1 MYSADRETE
10 PEVPAKIGYSAQ
22 DRRRLAERVRSGDL
36 ERIRPGVLM
45 VPIDD
50 GLRPHEVSELV
61 TLRTVRAVVE
71 RSRSSLWV
79 SHQTA
84 LLLHGCWTFQS
95 GTAVHVTH
103 LSNPNIDHEHE
114 TDIVR
119 HWTKLPDR
127 DRSTVGGIPV
137 TTLERSLVDS
147 IRSLKPDSA
156 LVAADSAFRRGAS
169 TVLVQRIVAESV
181 GKRGVVQA
189 RETLRHADPRSG
201 SPGESIVR
209 AAMHRARDVNPSLQ
223 IPVKTRI
230 GTFWVDVGWPD
241 LKVGFEFD
249 GAVKYS
255 GGAFGDPELA
265 QRERARRV
273 RALEEAGWLIF
284 EVKWADVEDPARL
297 DALVY
302 DAFLLGLAHMRRAG

>member
-1 MYSADRETE
+1 MK
-10 PEVPAKIGYSAQ
+10 P
-22 DRRRLAERVRSGDL
+22 LA
-36 ERIRPGVLM
+36 
-45 VPIDD
+45 D
-50 GLRPHEVSELV
+50 GLPPHEASELA

-71 RSRSSLWV
+71 RSRSPSWV

-84 LLLHGCWTFQS
+84 LLLHGCWTVRS

-103 LSNPNIDHEHE
+103 LSNPNIDHENE

-127 DRSTVGGIPV
+127 DRCTVGGIPV

-147 IRSLKPDSA
+147 IRTLEPGSA

-169 TVLVQRIVAESV
+169 TALVQHIVVESA

-189 RETLRHADPRSG
+189 RETLRQADPRSG
-201 SPGESIVR
+201 SPGESLVR
-209 AAMHRARDVNPSLQ
+209 SAMHRVRDVNPSLQ
-223 IPVKTRI
+223 IPVTTPT
-230 GTFWVDVGWPD
+230 GTYWIDVGWPD

-249 GAVKYS
+249 GAIKYS
-255 GGAFGDPELA
+255 GGAYGDPELA
-265 QRERARRV
+265 RGERARRV

-284 EVKWADVEDPARL
+284 VVTWAEVMDPARF

-302 DAFLLGLAHMRRAG
+302 EAFLLGIAHMRRAG

>member
-1 MYSADRETE
+1 MYSADRQTE
-10 PEVPAKIGYSAQ
+10 PEVPVQVPYTLQ
-22 DRRRLAERVRSGDL
+22 DRRRLAERVQNGDL

-45 VPIDD
+45 TPLDD
-50 GLRPHEVSELV
+50 GLRSHEASELA

-71 RSRSSLWV
+71 RARSSFWV

-84 LLLHGCWTFQS
+84 LLLHGCWTFRS

-103 LSNPNIDHEHE
+103 LSNPSIDREHE
-114 TDIVR
+114 TDVVR

-127 DRSTVGGIPV
+127 DRCVMGGIPV

-147 IRSLKPDSA
+147 IRTLEPDSA
-156 LVAADSAFRRGAS
+156 LVVADSAFRRGAS
-169 TVLVQRIVAESV
+169 TVLVERIVAESL
-181 GKRGVVQA
+181 GRRGVVQA
-189 RETLRHADPRSG
+189 RETLGRADPRSA
-201 SPGESIVR
+201 SPGESLVR
-209 AAMHRARDVNPSLQ
+209 AAMYRARDVSPSLQ
-223 IPVKTRI
+223 IPVTTRI

-255 GGAFGDPELA
+255 GGAYGDPESA

-284 EVKWADVEDPARL
+284 EVKWADVIDPARL

-302 DAFLLGLAHMRRAG
+302 DAFLLGLAHIRHAG

>member
-1 MYSADRETE
+1 MA
-10 PEVPAKIGYSAQ
+10 P
-22 DRRRLAERVRSGDL
+22 L
-36 ERIRPGVLM
+36 
-45 VPIDD
+45 DD
-50 GLRPHEVSELV
+50 GLRPHEISELA

-84 LLLHGCWTFQS
+84 LLLHGCWTFRS

-103 LSNPNIDHEHE
+103 LSNPNIDYENE
-114 TDIVR
+114 TDVVR

-127 DRSTVGGIPV
+127 DRCTLGGIPV

-147 IRSLKPDSA
+147 IRALEPDSA

-169 TVLVQRIVAESV
+169 TALVQRIVAESV

-189 RETLRHADPRSG
+189 RETLRKADPRSG
-201 SPGESIVR
+201 SPGESLVR
-209 AAMHRARDVNPSLQ
+209 SAMHRARDVNPSLQ

-230 GTFWVDVGWPD
+230 GTYWVDVGWPD

-249 GAVKYS
+249 GAIKYS
-255 GGAFGDPELA
+255 GGAYGDPELA

-284 EVKWADVEDPARL
+284 EVKWSDVEDPARL